1 MSDQRFSIAAK
12 NPVTRALYFAAGIG
26 LTALGIVGLIL
37 PVMPGT
43 VFLILAA
50 AAFARSSP
58 RFERW
63 LVEHPRFGGGVRLW
77 REKQGIPRKIKY
89 IAIGMMSASLVLMI
103 AAGAP
108 IWAALLTTLIM
119 AAAAAFIATRPDA

>member
-1 MSDQRFSIAAK
+1 MTDPRFSIAAK
-12 NPVTRALYFAAGIG
+12 NPVTRALYFAAGVG
-26 LTALGIVGLIL
+26 LTGLGILGLIL

-77 REKQGIPRKIKY
+77 REKQGIPRKVKRLA
-89 IAIGMMSASLVLMI
+89 IAMMAASLVMMVFV
-103 AAGAP
+103 GVP
-108 IWAALLTTLIM
+108 VWAVVLTTIVM
-119 AAAAAFIATRPDA
+119 GAAAAFIWTRADA

>member
-1 MSDQRFSIAAK
+1 MKDAPYSIAAR
-12 NPVTRALYFAAGIG
+12 NPLTRALYFAAGLG
-26 LTALGIVGLIL
+26 LTGLGIIGLIL

-63 LVEHPRFGGGVRLW
+63 LLDHPRLGPGVRLW
-77 REKQGIPRKIKY
+77 REKQGIPRRAKRL
-89 IAIGMMSASLVLMI
+89 AIGMMALSLVLLVFV
-103 AAGAP
+103 GVP
-108 IWAALLTTLIM
+108 WWAVTLTTIVM
-119 AAAAAFIATRPDA
+119 GAAAAFIATRPDV